1 MAEFEQDQLNTPV
14 PGISDGT
21 VSNPDKGPTAVPLHD
36 ASMENV
42 DIEALENNYFTFPI
56 GTLSPA
62 NDMVNNWQATA
73 QVINQIPISYAPGIN
88 QELLPPLPEQN
99 QKTKVANIA
108 EQNRRSFSNML
119 TRSQNH
125 APAYFGAD
133 PKPVHFSTKGFNFD
147 KWQGSADFQ
156 EVGFHPFRD
165 NEALYKVSED
175 FWDRNSRMSDNYSKL
190 YWPAFTSG
198 WRAIGDMLSGER
210 TYLEGDYLGAI
221 SFHDAMRKGGGD
233 WVNNTLLQTG
243 FTMGIISS
251 IALEELVLAGV
262 TALSG
267 GNPAVGG
274 AAVARTGI
282 NVKRAFDIPK
292 YFSRVY
298 NNFGLTRAVSGGGA
312 LLSSLRKAE
321 NAKDYWRAGL
331 RFGAHMIAPETAAAW
346 RTLNT
351 TKNVANGI
359 QGFGKGAQYFGAF
372 YRDLRAVNLAVAES
386 KLEGGMVFNE
396 MIDNLYL
403 EERAKLDGG
412 DPSMEA
418 LENVY
423 KHSKEAEFQT
433 VLYNA
438 PVIFLTNKLVIG
450 TALKGFKGLAGAM
463 ASAAGGMGRRVL
475 TYAGVKTGKEAI
487 KKGSKWWLPR
497 VMARGFKGNM
507 QQIMGAGLLYGRANL
522 AEGFQ
527 ELYQEGLA
535 VSMKDYYTNLHND
548 NVIVGW
554 DAQKASSEWSDS
566 KGRGVDAMMTKQGA
580 EIFASGFVMGG
591 LVQMPQHIMFK
602 TVPSTFHRITNNA
615 EWTAQQEQQ
624 EANLDI
630 AVEHLQEMYDDA
642 ASGVGRYFDMSK
654 LNSATQKHLSEIMF
668 EADQRY
674 SALEYYDAKD
684 ASIYS
689 HLNSLH
695 MTGKAHFFKAQFQD
709 FLELDDKALAEAF
722 PEESNQ
728 DGVDKVRSRMV
739 ASVERIDTTEKAW
752 KELNQE
758 LTNPF
763 DRNKYK
769 PGTDEYTYEYINEV
783 MYNQFKNMMMFNT
796 QMMKRAV
803 ERYNSVRGD
812 LAKSGVSKN
821 IQSKDIDLLT
831 NVGALVK
838 EMSMLEVEMEMA
850 RTTEDLEIEMISQS
864 EYKRLYQD
872 IAERRQAELD
882 KLKAAGKND
891 YGNVMKVQEKYDAE
905 EATLKEREIFESE
918 ETTGKTTGKTK
929 EERIEELNKQREEEI
944 TNYYKTDEEGASV
957 ANPEHNDVSTQI
969 SESWLMQKD
978 KTRAIKYYEALMKL
992 DISHQERH
1000 DRMVKWMKE
1009 KNMNMRKPL
1018 EYNENEIDR
1027 IDDKYDK
1034 LIDKVKQE
1042 EEAEVVEDTSKEK
1055 TEESQTKTRIKSGEE
1070 LTEDEAMLQM
1080 AEDERAIY
1088 LDKQERLALLK
1099 EIFEVLTNKENVIK
1113 TTDSKEVLRLI
1124 KAKVNKDDSLDE
1136 EQKKQ
1141 EIARRIFEYEIKS
1154 VEKNFGFFD
1163 RRKVGKLAPVVQAY
1177 IEYLSKQEGGDGI
1190 VDMTKFEDFMKGIMD
1205 YKALNGR
1212 SIELNKAINMM
1223 INPDHALE
1231 MQDRMALGMLKAYRE
1246 NRGKIEGRLRNWIG
1260 TQSVNVFLNDLANAG
1275 IYPID
1280 EEMEAFLKDPQNS
1293 IPRTYRT
1300 ENGMLTKETDALKY
1314 SQLNTIRINFK
1325 ESMESLFKKEEK
1337 KEEKKAEKETVKK
1350 EVKSFQDFVE
1360 EEQVDDPVKKQEEKL
1375 DQRIKD
1381 AEEMEEG
1388 VDDNRLRVPSF
1399 IKTVLN
1405 RRHANYVRN
1414 WKLSDTTEDYMEI
1427 EQWREQPK
1435 IKAIYKALTE
1445 IYKIYALER
1454 STEDFGEWLE
1464 KNRTTPQIRKIYH
1477 SQFALTYTDIA
1488 VKEPKGFQKST
1499 LDKGARETVLLGKG
1513 VNIIR
1518 KTLVDEDGNERYMY
1532 DITDDY
1538 KNSLILKPIEG
1549 EDALNKAKK
1558 KQQELINKSTEGGS
1572 FEFEGKA
1579 FKHGEVIEDKEENSW
1594 VIISKRDTFNGNDLY
1609 ITPIEDFKKKIKR
1622 KKVIKTGKFTS
1633 EGWTRSSDQSI
1644 DKKAKEK
1651 VSQLRPEEPLY
1662 ISSTRKKKKDTNGY
1676 YKGEDNLEDI
1686 ETKQEADERQQTM
1699 LRNLEPAELAGLT
1712 LRISYGPKWA
1722 HAEGVTV
1729 DKKTIADNYGKE
1741 YAENVNI
1748 LKHAQEY
1755 SVEVLN
1761 GETSLGYLNGPTSLI
1776 LLDSMGTAIHPEVIT
1791 ESQVLKLFR
1800 TYGNQNITK
1809 VTKDVRNH
1817 YIQAYYLYEQFNNAL
1832 RGKGEDAAVDLKLSD
1847 LDYVDIKISRG
1858 NEAFVEKGTKGV
1870 KFEDLEYKYIDGE
1883 STYWILQYRRD
1894 YSVTSGGKIKTLDRH
1909 ITNVKRSQR
1918 KQYEDIV
1925 DELTRTRG
1933 NQLAKLGAYVAV
1945 VQLPNGSY
1953 SLIEVKAPTMSD
1965 EKANNIISSIHK
1977 QVEKTLDE
1985 NVTKTKDDKV
1995 KPKSTS
2001 FNHEFNDK
2009 LGEDLFIANDVGTDV
2024 QLNVTPYGELEITL
2038 YNKKAFE
2045 KKDGKAAI
2053 FERKRLIKGEE
2064 LKNIKTARDLIN
2076 YINKFSID
2084 AKNFAKTQNDTALI
2098 KQADKIKLNL
2108 TVNAFKE
2115 SIPDKGISSKQILT
2129 QYLLPAETSYEK
2141 RVRKNIKLLMSASD
2155 SAGMDSTADR
2165 LKTIRRLANEGSANT
2180 VEKEVTWVEE
2190 DAETEELTPEIISN
2204 AYENPEAIPSAVIA
2218 GIVGKI
2224 QSGEGL
2230 NPGEANLYDNIAK
2243 ERIDE
2248 ALARAEEQE
2257 TMDESVKEE
2266 YRKKVNIAKQ
2276 AAEDYYNAKTN
2287 EIIDELVKQGQ
2298 TSAQAKGAAYLT
2310 VMNDPVYLSLIEE
2323 YEDLNSNSALAVI
2336 PGVWDGYDVEKIDNF
2351 IAWAKESLPEQLYT
2365 RVDHLQQI
2373 DELGIKLKE
2382 AKYKVG
2388 RFLMHGETI
2397 SELQGE
2403 ISVGKYTPL
2412 KYHEAFHGVFRMLLT
2427 DQEIKHYLGLAKKE
2441 VRAKMT
2447 DGGITLTH
2455 GVVVKNVNDALKEM
2469 RKVHPKYVEM
2479 TRAKLEETLYE
2490 EYLANQFDNWK
2501 MNPQSVSTETRS
2513 LFQKIMD
2520 FIKHLLGYTREKSIN
2535 DLFNEIDSGVF
2546 RTKATKNNMFTR
2558 AAESSSGN
2566 TYRNKPVAFA
2576 IVNIPTGVITTS
2588 SVDTRTGE
2596 ERTMDVTSYIP
2607 ADDAQRMIFTIG
2619 QLFMNRREKSSIAD
2633 SALLDN
2639 TISDFVNMY
2648 NVADRIEFY
2657 QEQEGFIQ
2665 FAPKLK
2671 KYHDVLSEHHG
2682 LIKDAVLNYIGAF
2695 AVKENE
2701 NDIEES
2707 EEAQEYGLRSTSQY
2721 SKDQSMV
2728 GGWSKLSE
2736 WVRQYIGLTTLT
2748 EVDEYGNEFINPEAP
2763 QHLRERVTVPVDF
2776 MFVYRGILKSV
2787 KNSRNDQELIKKM
2800 VMFSRSD
2807 NKHTRAFVDKFLK
2820 DIGLTESEVLSDDWQ
2835 LGENV
2840 KDAIK
2845 FQRVVN
2851 AFRLYRTTN
2860 AIVHRDVR
2868 GGRESGIYYM
2878 YEANRQDD
2886 EHSQTKIWAAKF
2898 IQKAPRLLKD
2908 SELQREVIRA
2918 LDDLI
2923 DLLEVTSITDRLTT
2937 EQLSKIKNYDV
2948 SKDDSLEG
2956 RANYISSVLNEAL
2969 GMSLRSEYIK
2979 YSVTNNIAEEDRTNQ
2994 QQALYTLNNYIEAVD
3009 TEAIREIKMSLQKG
3023 EHLYRDYQELF
3034 DEETGESLGFEKGG
3048 VKGRIRKLAANN
3060 AQFDESV
3067 GESTF
3072 MSADNHKIWSSQV
3085 PTFHLETI
3093 AEMRGNEWI
3102 KKIQDDDNFTYDSLI
3117 KDEKFLEAVRRGEIR
3132 HIRLSGHKLA
3142 PLGMDTGEFE
3152 LGSGNGVSY
3161 GDLSMKDFIKNML
3174 AMATYT
3180 YDKSSPLKKTPVFE
3194 TKDGQKFVMAPVP
3207 IKILSDASTLDMV
3220 VMPVNHM
3227 IHQTDEGEI
3236 ELTDEGVDL
3245 YMNDIQEEYA
3255 RIQKEN
3261 DLETKDERTIE
3272 GFNTGEMRGLQ
3283 LFNTGN
3289 LMNIREGNIKST
3301 IRVQPPSLADVT
3313 IEGILEGNQKITLL
3327 SKAQSGKVRIAVGT
3341 TAVVELIKRDK
3352 AGGEY
3357 VAITNKGLSNVEDVD
3372 LARVIEDLGTMVYR
3386 TRPEARG
3393 KKEPLS
3399 FTYRK
3404 KKFWT
3409 FSWNL
3414 VNFVNGKQDFYIL
3427 RYNTNIEGEAGII
3440 DPTAEYNISE
3450 RTVEELTELRDDA
3463 VEREEYELAQQLTN
3477 ELDSRSKPAD
3487 STIPFK
3493 FKELTNQEDPTKAE
3507 EKALIKKYNEGSEIF
3522 LHIQTYPKTPSSS
3535 QFDTLILH
3543 VEGQRIGN
3551 MDILYDHSNK
3561 IIADKS
3567 VDAKYRATSEH
3578 KTIVNVE
3585 LLESFR
3591 GLGIG
3596 KSLYKKAVTKYGTLR
3611 SDISIGPDAFH
3622 VYESLVKEGY
3632 AEKITDI
3639 EQIEGNVGTFLL
3651 RAPVEQDS
3659 SNKLYTLDTSVK
3671 EEMEE
3676 RALAGMPWVVA
3687 SKEPITYTD
3696 ANGKKITTTL
3706 EERVKQKQ
3714 MQELGDFTNMLYEQN
3729 VMASLPI
3736 DVREGLID
3744 VDTNGTNG
3752 VTYSTTQETDYLEKL
3767 YNIKHGNR
3775 EYNLA
3780 QLFFNFSINARKF
3793 AKHTTGD
3800 AAMSFTDMFVNLTKR
3815 AKGEHGGG
3823 TNFATDII
3831 APELGIHHKNKDI
3844 NLLTIRDHK
3853 YQKLYNDIFGTGDV
3867 GSPGKTADAFAVMT
3881 TKAALH
3887 TAFGDGRLS
3896 WNQAQLIKKISNG
3909 DKISS
3914 SEIFGDSQFQGGLI
3928 LPIGIPGSGKSTWIN
3943 KLRSEGRN
3951 VLVIS
3956 PDAIRAELTD
3966 VSDQSNNALVFKL
3979 AHERAATGLRQ
3990 GKLVVFDAT
3999 NTMQEGPF
4007 GRTALI
4013 ENLKKM
4019 SGKEFTTYY
4028 EMFDVDIATV
4038 KERIKNDIA
4047 TGKKRANVPEHVVD
4061 RMYTQFIENKD
4072 NLSGMIKFDIAHV
4085 QNKGLK
4091 KLDAFLNSKK
4101 FMYYDGT
4108 TYLKMSVVA
4117 LIPELTSVKIDGEWV
4132 ARIGREEW
4140 HDLRLK
4146 LEAKEVDTE
4155 TFSMAAFESAS
4166 KMAKIN
4172 VVDTKDA
4179 FSKKDVS
4186 NMFTTIQAKHLRRQ
4200 MINPSNKMEIVD
4212 AVQMKHKLPSEQI
4225 EGKTIKIDNK
4235 SYSIRE
4241 VMDKY
4246 HKTIQA
4252 RLSNKYF
4259 RRRNLIFTMESSLNE
4274 LAKSKEIGKAT
4285 VNLKA
4290 FVDYAQNALEASQ
4303 AKVQML
4309 DLFETENGT
4318 PKYNLNNP
4326 ITEKQ
4331 FEKLF
4336 LTFFSKGVLSER
4348 LPGTSLAL
4356 MPEFGFK
4363 VVKKVVELDKETG
4376 QPIRWDIIRSDDWET
4391 NYRPK
4396 GVEIDHKEFADEVAE
4411 TFTNGSM
4418 KEGDIYLDV
4427 LRHDVMIYN
4436 EKGEPTDVTG
4446 SEFMMSPHFKSVMD
4460 HIKPG
4465 DKIPDVIAKAF
4476 GIRIPSQ
4483 DDHSAVNLIMVD
4495 FLPAVYGSTAIFSK
4509 RLIEISGADFDIDKL
4524 YTQLKEFYH
4533 EKGVFKEYGKGEN
4546 RKQQYVD
4553 YIRNTITQYGNKK
4566 SDIFMA
4572 TEVWADRGDFVSA
4585 ITERTITS
4593 FNKENGTEYTVEE
4606 ILESDKK
4613 VTAFIARE
4621 ILEISDP
4628 LTDQQVL
4635 KLWKRNEDIQG
4646 GLWLIGLPSTLEEYN
4661 QYRDEYGREPY
4672 DAALNNDALDLKYAL
4687 LGNPGKTQAG
4697 KGDHVAP
4704 AYQSAVVTPLEE
4716 AWDFFE
4722 SQMPMLSEERKA
4734 QEYDPYNLL
4743 GQAVAFN
4750 SNKEFSRGI
4759 GSIVAPNLPLNVLSE
4774 HNTKLRNDEY
4784 IPVLELNGQPYKT
4797 FVKKYAINTETG
4809 EEDSKL
4815 YRKQFA
4821 ISSLISGIVDNANEQ
4836 LAQKLGIVKES
4847 LPVLGTLVA
4856 MGVDMNTALV
4866 FINHPAINLIYEEL
4880 GTKGKME
4887 AGFDK
4892 RLADRINYI
4901 QKTVLKR
4908 KATDKETKANPEV
4921 STEEMVK
4928 FINETKINRTSGSTK
4943 AGYVKEAKGSNFEV
4957 LTNDQALF
4965 DLAVLEEFQKAKAY
4979 TDFVRNVGVML
4990 NIAKGT
4996 GQDTAAIEDA
5006 YDAAAELGLDLNN
5019 KEFSKTNIPFDVRSI
5034 FNDGKTFQS
5043 TYWQILQEINEKVLP
5058 KVLLNRTTPFLRLRD
5073 SLLNNLNQGR
5083 INSEQRRV
5091 LSSEITSYLA
5101 GKAYIQWLKFDDTHA
5116 DQLASL
5122 SNGYIYDALGEEF
5135 TVISVVD
5142 RMRRY
5147 LTNKGR
5153 ENYFLNEH
5161 IVAIDTK
5168 HEDNKQGFSRLITS
5182 NWTQFT
5188 DEELNNLQSSM
5199 LELYSDVNTR
5209 QDLMHL
5215 INYLTVKD
5223 GLRFNSESFINV
5235 VPASLLQNQLN
5246 VVTPVHKLFLDSKP
5260 SDKLYDRIFGATY
5273 KELQYELIVGFTEGV
5288 NSNKFITQINSKKLD
5303 QSFVV
5308 DAQEAIIPEST
5319 ININYYAEEGES
5331 NTKLLSNLAERKFKY
5346 DFKGKTKEY
5355 GSVEHAFQSLRSG
5368 EFDQKTYD
5376 KYKKKDG
5383 YGIIIEGKE
5392 TSESIDPLA
5401 LMRELVITS
5410 FTQNHLNDKLIK
5422 MLMGHSNFTI
5432 SQGLTVIDRAM
5443 LDGLRMAQTEFVTN
5457 KESQRYVTRGYV
5469 KDTAKHASKSVNN
5482 RTNERLDE
5490 GTLRVNTLFEL
5501 GKNSMFAN
5509 GKPLTGKKLSALN
5522 KTKEILEDLGIGYT
5536 VSDKKGRPRIN
5547 ANFPYALTVID
5558 EDLRGNKEYRHYK
5571 LEGMIQPGDGTIN
5584 VDMFDVMNDNGEFL
5598 GVIAEYVKYDQLGSR
5613 QQKGPAYLYGQRPTY
5628 KQLRQNEEDK
5638 AEGWDDLVLGI
5649 GENIGDGFE
5658 EMFDFTKRG
5667 EDKAFSE
5674 TDDVTSTDKGYIAI
5688 EKQGEEQSED
5698 PIESTLETDAEGGF
5712 EIDNRRFVDLDAI
5725 LNKTKDTSEQTD
5737 DSDQYPLITEY
5748 FTNLSGV
5755 DKLKLMDAL
5764 DISTINELFTIFEDQ
5779 NNLDNEK
5786 QFIDRLKSCY

>member
-1 MAEFEQDQLNTPV
+1 MAEFDQNQTNSPIPGVNTE
-14 PGISDGT
+14 T
-21 VSNPDKGPTAVPLHD
+21 VNHSQTPIDNNVVSQPLHD

-42 DIEALENNYFTFPI
+42 DMEALENNYFDFPI

-73 QVINQIPISYAPGIN
+73 QTINQIPISYAPGIN
-88 QELLPPLPEQN
+88 QELLPPLPGERQ
-99 QKTKVANIA
+99 TEIANIA
-108 EQNRRSFSNML
+108 EIRRRDFKNML
-119 TRSQNH
+119 TSSQMH
-125 APAYFGAD
+125 TPKYTGAD
-133 PKPVHFSTKGFNFD
+133 PKAIHFSTKGFNYD
-147 KWQGSADFQ
+147 KWQGSPDFQ
-156 EVGFHPFRD
+156 EIGFHPFRD
-165 NEALYKVSED
+165 NESLYKESES
-175 FWDRNSRMSDNYSKL
+175 FWDRNSRMADNYGKL
-190 YWPAFTSG
+190 FWPAFTSN
-198 WRAIGDMLSGER
+198 WRAIGDLLSGER
-210 TYLEGDYLGAI
+210 TYLEGDYLGAV

-251 IALEELVLAGV
+251 IAVEELVLAAA
-262 TALSG
+262 TALTD
-267 GNPAVGG
+267 G
-274 AAVARTGI
+274 AAAPVAIARTCK
-282 NVKRAFDIPK
+282 NVKRLFDLPK
-292 YFSRVY
+292 YLSRVY
-298 NNFGLTRAVSGGGA
+298 NNFGLTRAVGGGA
-312 LLSSLRKAE
+312 ALMRSLRKAE

-359 QGFGKGAQYFGAF
+359 QGFGKGSMYFGAF

-396 MIDNLYL
+396 MVDHLYL

-412 DPSMEA
+412 DPAIED
-418 LENVY
+418 LERVY
-423 KHSKEAEFQT
+423 KAAKEAEFQT
-433 VLYNA
+433 VIYNA

-450 TALKGFKGLAGAM
+450 TALKGFKGLAAATAA
-463 ASAAGGMGRRVL
+463 ASKGMGRRVL
-475 TYAGVKTGKEAI
+475 TYAGAKTGKEAI

-497 VMARGFKGNM
+497 VMQRGFKGNM
-507 QQIMGAGLLYGRANL
+507 QQILGFGLLYGRANI

-535 VSMKDYYTNLHND
+535 IAMKDYYTNLHND
-548 NVIVGW
+548 NVVVGW
-554 DAQKASSEWSDS
+554 DAQKASSEWSSSID
-566 KGRGVDAMMTKQGA
+566 KGVSAMMTQQGL
-580 EIFASGFVMGG
+580 EIFGSGFVMGG

-602 TVPSTFHRITNNA
+602 TIPSTFHRITNNA
-615 EWTAQQEQQ
+615 EWTAQQEQV
-624 EANLDI
+624 EENLDI
-630 AVEHLQEMYDDA
+630 AVKHLQEMYDDA
-642 ASGVGRYFDMSK
+642 ASGVGRYFDISK
-654 LNSATQKHLSEIMF
+654 LNSTTQKHLSEMMF
-668 EADQRY
+668 EADQRG

-684 ASIYS
+684 ASIYA

-695 MTGKAHFFKAQFQD
+695 MTGKAHFFKSQFED
-709 FLELDDKALAEAF
+709 FLELDDNALAEAF
-722 PEESNQ
+722 PEESSQ
-728 DGVDKVRSRMV
+728 DGISKVRSRLV
-739 ASVERIDTTEKAW
+739 ASVERIDETEKAW

-769 PGTDEYTYEYINEV
+769 PGTDEYTYEYLNEV
-783 MYNQFKNMMMFNT
+783 MYNQFKMMFMFNT

-803 ERYNSVRGD
+803 ERYNSIHGD
-812 LAKSGVSKN
+812 LLKSGISKN
-821 IQSKDIDLLT
+821 ISAQDIDVLT
-831 NVGALVK
+831 NIGALVK
-838 EMSMLEVEMEMA
+838 EMSMLETELEIA

-872 IAERRQAELD
+872 IAKRRQAELD
-882 KLKAAGKND
+882 KLKEEGKAS
-891 YGNVMKVQEKYDAE
+891 YSNVVEVQNKYDAE
-905 EATLKEREIFESE
+905 VAALNEREIFEAE
-918 ETTGKTTGKTK
+918 ETTEETAEEKPRIKDKQVPVKREEFTVTDEDGNVTIFRATTHLDGSVEWTMKAGDMWIPATVIDSKVQQRDNISNEEAIKAYTEIQDTDTTTGEK
-929 EERIEELNKQREEEI
+929 
-944 TNYYKTDEEGASV
+944 
-957 ANPEHNDVSTQI
+957 I
-969 SESWLMQKD
+969 SSGLTYTVGKVE
-978 KTRAIKYYEALMKL
+978 
-992 DISHQERH
+992 
-1000 DRMVKWMKE
+1000 
-1009 KNMNMRKPL
+1009 N
-1018 EYNENEIDR
+1018 YNEVMNP
-1027 IDDKYDK
+1027 KMWDK
-1034 LIDKVKQE
+1034 LTKDQKNKVDSERAAE
-1042 EEAEVVEDTSKEK
+1042 ESSETEAETAG
-1055 TEESQTKTRIKSGEE
+1055 TKTRIKPGSE

-1080 AEDERAIY
+1080 SEEERKLY
-1088 LDKQERLALLK
+1088 LDKQERLTLLK
-1099 EIFEVLTNKENVIK
+1099 EIFEVLTDKENVIK

-1124 KAKVNKDDSLDE
+1124 KAKVNKDVSLSE
-1136 EQKKQ
+1136 EEKKQ
-1141 EIARRIFEYEIKS
+1141 EIARRILQYEIKS
-1154 VEKNFGFFD
+1154 IEKNFGFFD
-1163 RRKVGKLAPVVQAY
+1163 RRKVAKLKPVIQAY

-1190 VDMTKFEDFMKGIMD
+1190 VDMTKFEDFIKGIMD

-1223 INPDHALE
+1223 VNPQHALE

-1246 NRGKIEGRLRNWIG
+1246 NRTKIEERLRKYVGIE
-1260 TQSVNVFLNDLANAG
+1260 SVNVFLNDLANQG

-1280 EEMEAFLKDPQNS
+1280 EEMVAFLKDPQNN

-1300 ENGMLTKETDALKY
+1300 ENGLLTKETDALKY
-1314 SQLNTIRINFK
+1314 SQLNTIRANFK
-1325 ESMESLFKKEEK
+1325 ESMDNLFKKEK
-1337 KEEKKAEKETVKK
+1337 TKEEKKAEKETVKK

-1360 EEQVDDPVKKQEEKL
+1360 EDQVDDPVKKQEEKL

-1388 VDDNRLRVPSF
+1388 VDDTRLRIPSF
-1399 IKTVLN
+1399 IKKVLD
-1405 RRHANYVRN
+1405 RRHATYVKN
-1414 WKLSDTTEDYMEI
+1414 WRLSDTTEDYMEM

-1435 IKAIYKALTE
+1435 IKAIYRALTE

-1464 KNRTTPQIRKIYH
+1464 KNRTTPEIRKIYH

-1488 VKEPKGFQKST
+1488 VKEPTGFQKST
-1499 LDKGARETVLLGKG
+1499 LDKGARETVLVGKG

-1518 KTLVDEDGNERYMY
+1518 KTVVDDDGTERYMY

-1549 EDALNKAKK
+1549 ENALNEAKK
-1558 KQQELINKSTEGGS
+1558 KQKELINKSIEGGS
-1572 FEFEGKA
+1572 FEFEGKT
-1579 FKHGEVIEDKEENSW
+1579 FKHGEIIEDKEGNSW
-1594 VIISKRDTFNGNDLY
+1594 VVISKRDTFNGNDLY
-1609 ITPIEDFKKKIKR
+1609 ITPIQDYKKRVKR
-1622 KKVIKTGKFTS
+1622 TKVIKTGKFTS
-1633 EGWTRSSDQSI
+1633 EDWTRASDQSV
-1644 DKKAKEK
+1644 DKKIKEK
-1651 VSQLRPEEPLY
+1651 ISQLRQEEPLY

-1676 YKGEDNLEDI
+1676 YKGENNLEDV

-1699 LRNLEPAELAGLT
+1699 LRNLTPEELDGLT
-1712 LRISYGPKWA
+1712 VRVSYGPKWA
-1722 HAEGVTV
+1722 QAEGIPV
-1729 DKKTIADNYGKE
+1729 DKKTVANNHGKE
-1741 YAENVNI
+1741 YAENKNI
-1748 LKHAQEY
+1748 LKHAQEF
-1755 SVEVLN
+1755 SVEILN
-1761 GETSLGYLNGPTSLI
+1761 GKTSLGFLNGPTSLI
-1776 LLDSMGTAIHPEVIT
+1776 LLDSMGMAIHPEVIT

-1809 VTKDVRNH
+1809 VTKDIRNH
-1817 YIQAYYLYEQFNNAL
+1817 YIQAHYLYEQFNNAL
-1832 RGKGEDAAVDLKLSD
+1832 RGKGEDAVVDLKLSE
-1847 LDYVDIKISRG
+1847 LDYININISRG

-1894 YSVTSGGKIKTLDRH
+1894 YSVTSGGKIKTLDRS
-1909 ITNVKRSQR
+1909 ITNVKRSKR

-1925 DELTRTRG
+1925 DELVRTRG

-1953 SLIEVKAPTMSD
+1953 SLIEIKAPTMSD
-1965 EKANNIISSIHK
+1965 EKANSIIDNIHK

-1985 NVTKTKDDKV
+1985 NINITEDGKK

-2009 LGEDLFIANDVGTDV
+2009 LGEELFIANDVGTDV
-2024 QLNVTPYGELEITL
+2024 QLNVTPYGELEVTL

-2053 FERKRLIKGEE
+2053 FERKRLIKEEE

-2076 YINKFSID
+2076 YINKFSTN

-2098 KQADKIKLNL
+2098 KQADNIKLNL
-2108 TVNAFKE
+2108 KVDAFKE
-2115 SIPDKGISSKQILT
+2115 SIPDKGISSKKILT
-2129 QYLLPAETSYEK
+2129 QYLLPAETSYEA

-2155 SAGMDSTADR
+2155 SAGLDSTADR
-2165 LKTIRRLANEGSANT
+2165 LKTIRRLANEGSAKT
-2180 VEKEVTWVEE
+2180 IIEE
-2190 DAETEELTPEIISN
+2190 DTTPEVVETTELTPEAIAD
-2204 AYENPEAIPSAVIA
+2204 AYNDPESIPDSIIA

-2224 QSGEGL
+2224 IAGEGL
-2230 NPGEANLYDNIAK
+2230 NPGEINLYENLAK
-2243 ERIDE
+2243 ERIDQELAKIE
-2248 ALARAEEQE
+2248 AQE
-2257 TMDESVKEE
+2257 TMDESAKEE

-2276 AAEDYYNAKTN
+2276 KAEDYYNIKTN
-2287 EIIDELVKQGQ
+2287 EIIEELVKQGQ
-2298 TSAQAKGAAYLT
+2298 TSAQAKGAAYLA
-2310 VMNDPVYLSLIEE
+2310 VMNDPTYLKLIEE

-2336 PGVWDGYDVEKIDNF
+2336 PGVWDGYDVEKIDDF
-2351 IAWAKESLPEQLYT
+2351 IAWAKEALPEQIYT
-2365 RVDHLQQI
+2365 RVDHLQNI
-2373 DELGIKLKE
+2373 DELGVKLKE

-2427 DQEIKHYLGLAKKE
+2427 DQEIQHYLGLAKKE
-2441 VRAKMT
+2441 VRAKMR
-2447 DGGITLTH
+2447 DGGIKLTH
-2455 GVVVKNVNDALKEM
+2455 GVVVKNLNDALKEM
-2469 RKVHPKYVEM
+2469 RKVHPKYAEM
-2479 TRAKLEETLYE
+2479 TREKLEETLYE

-2520 FIKHLLGYTREKSIN
+2520 FIKYLLGYAREKSIN
-2535 DLFNEIDSGVF
+2535 DLFNEIDSGAF

-2576 IVNIPTGVITTS
+2576 IVNIPTGVITTTS
-2588 SVDTRTGE
+2588 KDVRTGE
-2596 ERTMDVTSYIP
+2596 ERTIDVTSYLP

-2639 TISDFVNMY
+2639 TISDFINMY
-2648 NVADRIEFY
+2648 DVTNRIEFY

-2671 KYHDVLSEHHG
+2671 KYHDALSENHG
-2682 LIKDAVLNYIGAF
+2682 LIKEAVLNYIGAF
-2695 AVKENE
+2695 EVKENE

-2721 SKDQSMV
+2721 NKDQSMI
-2728 GGWSKLSE
+2728 GGWSKLSQ
-2736 WVRQYIGLTTLT
+2736 WVRQYIGLTSLT

-2763 QHLRERVTVPVDF
+2763 EHLRERVTVPVDF

-2800 VMFSRSD
+2800 VMFSRSY
-2807 NKHTRAFVDKFLK
+2807 NKNTRAFVDKFLT

-2840 KDAIK
+2840 KDAVK

-2868 GGRESGIYYM
+2868 SGRESGIVYM

-2886 EHSQTKIWAAKF
+2886 EHSQTKVWAAKF

-2923 DLLEVTSITDRLTT
+2923 DLLEETSIADRLTA
-2937 EQLSKIKNYDV
+2937 EQLSKINNYDV

-2956 RANYISSVLNEAL
+2956 RANYISSVLNEGL

-2979 YSVTNNIAEEDRTNQ
+2979 YSVVSNIAEEDRTNQ
-2994 QQALYTLNNYIEAVD
+2994 QQALYILNNYIEAVD

-3072 MSADNHKIWSSQV
+3072 MSADNNKIWGHQV

-3102 KKIQDDDNFTYDSLI
+3102 KKIEDDENFTLNSLI

-3132 HIRLSGHKLA
+3132 HIRLSGHKIA

-3152 LGSGNGVSY
+3152 LGSGDGVSY
-3161 GDLSMKDFIKNML
+3161 GDLSMKDFLKNML

-3220 VMPVNHM
+3220 IMPVNHM

-3236 ELTDEGVDL
+3236 ELTDEGLDL
-3245 YMNDIQEEYA
+3245 YINEIQEEYA

-3261 DLETKDERTIE
+3261 DPDLKDQRTIE

-3301 IRVQPPSLADVT
+3301 VRVQAPSLADIT
-3313 IEGILEGNQKITLL
+3313 IDGILEGKQKITLL
-3327 SKAQSGKVRIAVGT
+3327 SKSQSGKVRIPVGT

-3352 AGGEY
+3352 PGGEY

-3372 LARVIEDLGTMVYR
+3372 LARVIKDLGTMVYK

-3399 FTYRK
+3399 FTYRG

-3427 RYNTNIEGEAGII
+3427 RYNTNIEGEESIV
-3440 DPTAEYNISE
+3440 DPTADYNISE
-3450 RTVEELTELRDDA
+3450 RTVEELKELIEDA
-3463 VEREEYELAQQLTN
+3463 VQREEFELAAQLTN
-3477 ELDSRSKPAD
+3477 EVNSRSE
-3487 STIPFK
+3487 T
-3493 FKELTNQEDPTKAE
+3493 KEVVEEGKEKVETNP
-3507 EKALIKKYNEGSEIF
+3507 
-3522 LHIQTYPKTPSSS
+3522 
-3535 QFDTLILH
+3535 
-3543 VEGQRIGN
+3543 
-3551 MDILYDHSNK
+3551 
-3561 IIADKS
+3561 
-3567 VDAKYRATSEH
+3567 
-3578 KTIVNVE
+3578 
-3585 LLESFR
+3585 
-3591 GLGIG
+3591 
-3596 KSLYKKAVTKYGTLR
+3596 
-3611 SDISIGPDAFH
+3611 
-3622 VYESLVKEGY
+3622 
-3632 AEKITDI
+3632 
-3639 EQIEGNVGTFLL
+3639 
-3651 RAPVEQDS
+3651 
-3659 SNKLYTLDTSVK
+3659 KLYILDTAVK
-3671 EEMEE
+3671 EEMEK
-3676 RALAGMPWVVA
+3676 RALEGMSWEEA
-3687 SKEPITYTD
+3687 LRTPITYTD
-3696 ANGKKITTTL
+3696 ANNKKVTTTL
-3706 EERVKQKQ
+3706 KERVKQKQ
-3714 MQELGDFTNMLYEQN
+3714 MQELGDFTNLLYEQN
-3729 VMASLPI
+3729 VMASLPL

-3744 VDTNGTNG
+3744 VDTGNAGG
-3752 VTYSTTQETDYLEKL
+3752 VTYSTNQETDYLEKL
-3767 YNIKHGNR
+3767 YNIKHGNK

-3780 QLFFNFSINARKF
+3780 QLFFNFSINARRF
-3793 AKHTTGD
+3793 ASFTTGD

-3823 TNFATDII
+3823 SNFATDII

-3844 NLLTIRDHK
+3844 NLLTIRDPK
-3853 YQKLYNDIFGTGDV
+3853 FEKLYNDIFGTGDT

-3914 SEIFGDSQFQGGLI
+3914 SEIFGDNKFQGGLI

-3943 KLRSEGRN
+3943 KLRAEGRN
-3951 VLVIS
+3951 VLVVS
-3956 PDAIRAELTD
+3956 PDAIRAELSD
-3966 VSDQSNNALVFKL
+3966 VSDQSNNELVFKL
-3979 AHERAATGLRQ
+3979 AHERAATGIRR

-4007 GRTALI
+4007 GRKALI
-4013 ENLKKM
+4013 EKLKEM

-4028 EMFDVDIATV
+4028 EMFDVDPVIV
-4038 KERIKNDIA
+4038 KERIEKDIA
-4047 TGKKRANVPEHVVD
+4047 SGKNRARVPEHVID
-4061 RMYTQFIENKD
+4061 RMHTQFTENKD
-4072 NLSGMIKFDIAHV
+4072 NLDGMIKFDIAHV

-4101 FMYYDGT
+4101 FMYFDGT
-4108 TYLKMSVVA
+4108 TYLKMSVVT
-4117 LIPELTSVKIDGEWV
+4117 LTPELTSVKINGEWV

-4146 LEAKEVDTE
+4146 LESKEAGTE

-4166 KMAKIN
+4166 KAAKIN

-4179 FSKKDVS
+4179 FSQTDVS
-4186 NMFTTIQAKHLRRQ
+4186 DMFTTIQAKYLRRQ
-4200 MINPSNKMEIVD
+4200 MVNPSNKMEIVD
-4212 AVQMKHKLPSEQI
+4212 AVQIKHKLPSEQI
-4225 EGKTIKIDNK
+4225 EGKMIKINDK
-4235 SYSIRE
+4235 TYSIKE
-4241 VMDKY
+4241 VMEKY
-4246 HKTIQA
+4246 HQTIQA
-4252 RLSNKYF
+4252 RLANKYF
-4259 RRRNLIFTMESSLNE
+4259 RRRNLIFTMESALNE
-4274 LAKSKEIGKAT
+4274 FAKSKEIGKAT

-4290 FVDYAQNALEASQ
+4290 FVDYAQNALETSQ

-4309 DLFETENGT
+4309 DLFETENGE
-4318 PKYNLNNP
+4318 PKFNLNNQ
-4326 ITEKQ
+4326 ITEKH

-4363 VVKKVVELDKETG
+4363 VIKKVRELDKETG
-4376 QPIRWDIIRSDDWET
+4376 QPIRWDVIRSEDWET
-4391 NYRPK
+4391 NYRPR
-4396 GVEIDHKEFADEVAE
+4396 GVEIQHKEFADENAE
-4411 TFTNGSM
+4411 TFVNM
-4418 KEGDIYLDV
+4418 KEGDYYLDV
-4427 LRHDVMIYN
+4427 LRHDVMEYN
-4436 EKGEPTDVTG
+4436 EKGEPTDVTY
-4446 SEFMMSPHFKSVMD
+4446 SEFMMPPHFRAVMD

-4483 DDHSAVNLIMVD
+4483 DDHSAVNLKMVD

-4524 YTQLKEFYH
+4524 YTQLKEFYYK
-4533 EKGVFKEYGKGEN
+4533 KGVFNEYGKGKN
-4546 RKQQYVD
+4546 RRQQYAD
-4553 YIRNTITQYGNKK
+4553 YIRNVITQYGNKK

-4572 TEVWADRGDFVSA
+4572 TEVWADRGDFIPAV
-4585 ITERTITS
+4585 TERTIAS

-4621 ILEISDP
+4621 ILEISDKTP
-4628 LTDQQVL
+4628 LTDQQLL

-4646 GLWLIGLPSTLEEYN
+4646 GLWLIGLPSTLKEYN

-4672 DAALNNDALDLKYAL
+4672 DAALNNEALDLKYAL
-4687 LGNPGKTQAG
+4687 LGNPGKTQTG
-4697 KGDHVAP
+4697 KGDNVAP

-4722 SQMPMLSEERKA
+4722 SQMPELAEERKA

-4750 SNKEFSRGI
+4750 SNKEFSKGI

-4774 HNTKLRNDEY
+4774 HGIELRKDEY
-4784 IPVLELNGQPYKT
+4784 IPVLNLNDQSYKS
-4797 FVKKYAINTETG
+4797 FVKKYAINPETG
-4809 EEDSKL
+4809 KEDSNL

-4821 ISSLISGIVDNANEQ
+4821 ISALISGIVDNANEQ
-4836 LAQKLGIVKES
+4836 LAQKLGIAKQS
-4847 LPVLGTLVA
+4847 LPVLGTLLA
-4856 MGVDMNTALV
+4856 KGVDMNTALV

-4880 GTKGKME
+4880 GTKGRME

-4892 RLADRINYI
+4892 RLNDRII
-4901 QKTVLKR
+4901 FIEKSVLKR
-4908 KATDKETKANPEV
+4908 KASDKETKELPEV

-4928 FINETKINRTSGSTK
+4928 FINETKINRTTGSTK
-4943 AGYVKEAKGSNFEV
+4943 AGYVKEPKGSKFEV

-4965 DLAVLEEFQKAKAY
+4965 DLAVLKEFQKAKEY
-4979 TDFVRNVGVML
+4979 TDFVRNVGVL
-4990 NIAKGT
+4990 INIAKGT
-4996 GQDTAAIEDA
+4996 GQDTSAIEDA
-5006 YDAAAELGLDLNN
+5006 YDAAEELGLFMND
-5019 KEFSKTNIPFDVRSI
+5019 KEFSKTNIPYDVRKI
-5034 FNDGKTFQS
+5034 FNDNKTFQS
-5043 TYWQILQEINEKVLP
+5043 TYWKILQELNEKVLP
-5058 KVLLNRTTPFLRLRD
+5058 KVLLNRTQPFLKLRN

-5083 INSEQRRV
+5083 INSDQRRI

-5116 DQLASL
+5116 DQIASL
-5122 SNGYIYDALGEEF
+5122 SNGYIYDALGEKF
-5135 TVISVVD
+5135 TVMSVVD

-5147 LTNKGR
+5147 LTSKGR
-5153 ENYFLNEH
+5153 QNYFLNEH

-5223 GLRFNSESFINV
+5223 GLRFNAESFINV

-5260 SDKLYDRIFGATY
+5260 SDKLYERIFGATY
-5273 KELQYELIVGFTEGV
+5273 KELQYELIVGFSEGV
-5288 NSNKFITQINSKKLD
+5288 NSSKFVNQINSKKLD
-5303 QSFVV
+5303 QSFAI
-5308 DAQEAIIPEST
+5308 DAEEVIIPEST
-5319 ININYYAEEGES
+5319 INVNYHAEENES

-5355 GSVEHAFQSLRSG
+5355 NSVDDAFQSLKSD
-5368 EFDQKTYD
+5368 ENV
-5376 KYKKKDG
+5376 
-5383 YGIIIEGKE
+5383 
-5392 TSESIDPLA
+5392 DPL
-5401 LMRELVITS
+5401 I
-5410 FTQNHLNDKLIK
+5410 
-5422 MLMGHSNFTI
+5422 
-5432 SQGLTVIDRAM
+5432 
-5443 LDGLRMAQTEFVTN
+5443 VT
-5457 KESQRYVTRGYV
+5457 
-5469 KDTAKHASKSVNN
+5469 
-5482 RTNERLDE
+5482 L
-5490 GTLRVNTLFEL
+5490 
-5501 GKNSMFAN
+5501 
-5509 GKPLTGKKLSALN
+5509 
-5522 KTKEILEDLGIGYT
+5522 
-5536 VSDKKGRPRIN
+5536 
-5547 ANFPYALTVID
+5547 
-5558 EDLRGNKEYRHYK
+5558 
-5571 LEGMIQPGDGTIN
+5571 
-5584 VDMFDVMNDNGEFL
+5584 
-5598 GVIAEYVKYDQLGSR
+5598 
-5613 QQKGPAYLYGQRPTY
+5613 
-5628 KQLRQNEEDK
+5628 
-5638 AEGWDDLVLGI
+5638 LVLIMSPGCI
-5649 GENIGDGFE
+5649 
-5658 EMFDFTKRG
+5658 
-5667 EDKAFSE
+5667 
-5674 TDDVTSTDKGYIAI
+5674 
-5688 EKQGEEQSED
+5688 
-5698 PIESTLETDAEGGF
+5698 P
-5712 EIDNRRFVDLDAI
+5712 
-5725 LNKTKDTSEQTD
+5725 
-5737 DSDQYPLITEY
+5737 
-5748 FTNLSGV
+5748 
-5755 DKLKLMDAL
+5755 
-5764 DISTINELFTIFEDQ
+5764 
-5779 NNLDNEK
+5779 
-5786 QFIDRLKSCY
+5786 